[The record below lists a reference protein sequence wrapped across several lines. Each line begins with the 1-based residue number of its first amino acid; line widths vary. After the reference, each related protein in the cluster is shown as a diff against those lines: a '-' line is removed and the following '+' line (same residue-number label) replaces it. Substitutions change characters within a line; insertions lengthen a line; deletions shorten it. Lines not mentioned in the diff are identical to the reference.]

1 MMKTIGIKLAD
12 GTFYP
17 ILKEGKKAGKSLE
30 LTTVHN
36 NQTKVMIDL
45 YRSEACKMLDAEY
58 VDSLQLENLNA
69 HPEGEAN
76 IAFTI
81 SIDKKNNLNAK
92 IQDTETGNQN
102 SVNIT
107 LVSRP
112 ETTVNPEIAENLA
125 KAEDDETP
133 TELAENGVKI
143 LSSHGPGLLQ
153 TAEAIRNASETEKTA
168 ENENAAEEEEKA
180 DEKTDKKADLPKEV
194 EEAEIQNNGD
204 EKMDELKNNDEEDYS
219 TLDIANMDLNLPED
233 SAEEAQAESSLADE
247 ANLDL
252 DLPDFPEDSADE
264 SLAESSTEAS
274 DLNLELPDFPEEPA
288 EESLAENSPADDANL
303 DLDLPDFPEEPAE
316 ESPAESSPTDEA
328 NLDLDLPDF
337 PENSA
342 DESPAESSAE
352 ASDLNLELPDFPE
365 EPAEESTAE
374 SSPTDQANLDLDLP
388 DFPEDSAD
396 ESLAENSAEASD
408 LNLELPDFSEEP
420 AEESTAQSSPTDEAN
435 LDLDLP
441 DFPEDS
447 ADESLAE
454 SSPAD
459 DANLDLDLPDFPED
473 TEEESPDFDLP
484 DNSTASAAGAFDFG
498 GLYDEETELPDE
510 NSCSKKTRLPL
521 IICIICAVI
530 CLLATA
536 AILFILPSRYNL
548 ITRAA
553 EKTPQAIQTT
563 EPIKEEAVAEAP
575 AEEEPEPEVE
585 AEKEPEPEVPSA
597 KEEEIIII
605 EKAEEV
611 VPEQPPVVEE
621 KPKNII
627 YKIKWGDTLWD
638 IANTYY
644 KNPWRYKEIA
654 RYNGIKDPDHI
665 VSGTIIEIP
674 AE

>member
-264 SLAESSTEAS
+264 SLAESS
-274 DLNLELPDFPEEPA
+274 
-288 EESLAENSPADDANL
+288 
-303 DLDLPDFPEEPAE
+303 
-316 ESPAESSPTDEA
+316 
-328 NLDLDLPDF
+328 
-337 PENSA
+337 
-342 DESPAESSAE
+342 
-352 ASDLNLELPDFPE
+352 
-365 EPAEESTAE
+365 
-374 SSPTDQANLDLDLP
+374 
-388 DFPEDSAD
+388 
-396 ESLAENSAEASD
+396 
-408 LNLELPDFSEEP
+408 
-420 AEESTAQSSPTDEAN
+420 
-435 LDLDLP
+435 
-441 DFPEDS
+441 
-447 ADESLAE
+447 
-454 SSPAD
+454 PAD

-473 TEEESPDFDLP
+473 TEEESPNFDLP
-484 DNSTASAAGAFDFG
+484 DNSAAPAAGAFDFG

-575 AEEEPEPEVE
+575 AEEEPEAEVE

-638 IANTYY
+638 IADTYY

>member
-252 DLPDFPEDSADE
+252 DLPDFPEDSTDE
-264 SLAESSTEAS
+264 S
-274 DLNLELPDFPEEPA
+274 P
-288 EESLAENSPADDANL
+288 AENSPADDANL
-303 DLDLPDFPEEPAE
+303 DLDLPDFPEDSTE
-316 ESPAESSPTDEA
+316 ES
-328 NLDLDLPDF
+328 L
-337 PENSA
+337 
-342 DESPAESSAE
+342 AESSAE

-365 EPAEESTAE
+365 EPAEESTVE
-374 SSPTDQANLDLDLP
+374 
-388 DFPEDSAD
+388 
-396 ESLAENSAEASD
+396 
-408 LNLELPDFSEEP
+408 
-420 AEESTAQSSPTDEAN
+420 SSPTDEAN

-447 ADESLAE
+447 ADESPAE

-473 TEEESPDFDLP
+473 TEEESPNFDLP
-484 DNSTASAAGAFDFG
+484 DNSTAPAAGAFDFG

-521 IICIICAVI
+521 IICIICAII

-585 AEKEPEPEVPSA
+585 VEKEPEPEVPSA

-638 IANTYY
+638 IADTYY